1 MVIALTFIYE
11 FHVFAVVNLKVFAV
25 ARANCIP
32 APTFQKYPVAETS
45 VRCGNKKALLQ
56 FYASSLNRKV
66 YTWKSIKFLMKWP
79 VWNACMDLQQSGAS
93 NASSGTWERER
104 EWLKCVAVRN
114 INCEGPRTQKQPWR
128 LCHLT
133 GSWQVPCMPVFLH
146 VGPID
151 KLDWAESV

>member
-66 YTWKSIKFLMKWP
+66 YTWKSIKFLMK
-79 VWNACMDLQQSGAS
+79 
-93 NASSGTWERER
+93 
-104 EWLKCVAVRN
+104 
-114 INCEGPRTQKQPWR
+114 
-128 LCHLT
+128 
-133 GSWQVPCMPVFLH
+133 
-146 VGPID
+146 
-151 KLDWAESV
+151 